1 MSKSIS
7 LKRRFLTLLGLGVA
21 FNPLTSIA
29 QTVDTSNTT
38 PTDVLPMT
46 QTTTPQAITVNPTTD
61 GYKLTLTTTQNSEY
75 SSYIEVKATL
85 FDNTGN
91 PVPFEGDLL
100 FYNIKNGQRIQ
111 MQATSLGDSGDY
123 MIDYSQP
130 EDNDALIIAEYYID
144 DELVTKSNTID
155 VTNLGLVTISVEFAG
170 IRDLE
175 NHEYDYTIYIVN
187 FSGEEMSYLD
197 IGGDIINIT
206 DDIMDITVKSDKNE
220 TIDCKA
226 YGKDGNYTSFYI
238 VHRPED
244 INAPYIPYVD
254 IPPQHYI
261 IDKET
266 KTIVYSKEGEFFY
279 DGRRVIDK
287 YGRIDRD
294 ACRQDEEGN
303 VIYRLTGDLV
313 LDKQGNFYT
322 TPVALTDN
330 PMLPRVSCVI
340 ITHEGDMTNL
350 GILVRDAFDLL
361 PSYMLPKLTYPEF
374 DHETEYIITESGYK
388 ILDGTLNLV
397 NKYKETVIH
406 SNGTKGD
413 NTQLKEDGLYDTNG
427 GIYIDTK
434 GNVYDE
440 NGNIVFD
447 QYGQLVTGKI
457 ARDWLGLEPSF
468 KPDIPLTPLEPST
481 PVEPD
486 IPLTPI
492 EPSIPIEPDIPLT
505 PLEPSTPTQPDI
517 PLTPLEPSTPVE
529 PELPDVPLT
538 PLEPSIPVEPDI
550 PLTPL
555 EPSIPVQPDIPL
567 TPIEPSTPVEPDV
580 PLTPLEPSTPIEP
593 ELPDIPLTPIEPSTP
608 VQPQDQPEDTNNQ
621 DHNQPTE
628 TTTRRHSTSKADDQL
643 QKLSDRIP
651 YTIPINTRIDW
662 ASLLNVHPKNL
673 KTSCNYFTQSGYTEI
688 TFNYKGA
695 ERQYGFYVVEL
706 NGETNAYDDI
716 KSTHW
721 AKQSI
726 YTVSNEGIMKGEG
739 NTYSP
744 NTPLTFAEICKA
756 IDNTLLCSSNYT
768 NINGRTVID
777 DCINENYIQDDYTLY
792 TVKSVASK
800 LSEETLDI
808 LFEDKTINPT
818 APITRDNYAL
828 IIADLV
834 NTQLNYNVKYTDYDL
849 IVNKEAVSKLYT
861 LGIMKGYAGK
871 FNPDQLLTKAELA
884 TTLDRLLIHL
894 N

>member
-21 FNPLTSIA
+21 LNPLTSMS

-38 PTDVLPMT
+38 PTDILPMT
-46 QTTTPQAITVNPTTD
+46 QTTTPQAITINPTTD

-100 FYNIKNGQRIQ
+100 FYNIKDGQRIQ

-155 VTNLGLVTISVEFAG
+155 VTNLGLVTVSVEFAG

-175 NHEYDYTIYIVN
+175 NHEYDYTVYIVN

-481 PVEPD
+481 P
-486 IPLTPI
+486 
-492 EPSIPIEPDIPLT
+492 
-505 PLEPSTPTQPDI
+505 TQPDI

-538 PLEPSIPVEPDI
+538 PLEPSIPIQPEQPNI

-555 EPSIPVQPDIPL
+555 EPSIPVKPNI
-567 TPIEPSTPVEPDV
+567 
-580 PLTPLEPSTPIEP
+580 PLTPLEPPIQVE
-593 ELPDIPLTPIEPSTP
+593 S
-608 VQPQDQPEDTNNQ
+608 QDQHDN
-621 DHNQPTE
+621 DHTV
-628 TTTRRHSTSKADDQL
+628 TTTGKHSKSTADIQL